1 MVRRL
6 AKRVLEQI
14 AQRVSKNE
22 LFEQPGDRATQP
34 TLSEGA
40 WKGAKGDGEESG
52 G

>member
-22 LFEQPGDRATQP
+22 LFEQPGDRAQQP
-34 TLSEGA
+34 TLSADA
-40 WKGAKGDGEESG
+40 WKGAKGDGEETG
-52 G
+52 K

>member
-6 AKRVLEQI
+6 TKRVLEQI

-22 LFEQPGDRATQP
+22 LFEQPGDRTTQS
-34 TLSEGA
+34 TLSADA
-40 WKGAKGDGEESG
+40 WKGAKGDGQESG